1 MIRHWIISFGIVI
14 TLLIVQSTWLDFIA
28 INSVIPDLS
37 LIAIIYIAFK
47 NPGLQG
53 QTIGF
58 IAGFLQDGISAA
70 PLGLNSF
77 IKTAVAW
84 VANLLSG
91 KFYIDKILMP
101 LIFGF
106 VATMLKALYLAL
118 LSIFFSD
125 KILHYDL
132 FGSILWIEA
141 GYNAIACPILFF
153 LFRPL
158 DRFIIPRE
166 QRP

>member
-1 MIRHWIISFGIVI
+1 MVKRWILSFSIV
-14 TLLIVQSTWLDFIA
+14 TLLLIIQSTWLDFIA

-37 LIAIIYIAFK
+37 LIAVLYFAFK

-58 IAGFLQDGISAA
+58 AAGFLQDGISAA

-101 LIFGF
+101 IIFGF
-106 VATMLKALYLAL
+106 VATLLKALYLAV
-118 LSIFFSD
+118 LSIFFAD
-125 KILHYDL
+125 KILHYDFL
-132 FGSILWIEA
+132 KSSLWIES
-141 GYNAIACPILFF
+141 GYNAAVAPILF
-153 LFRPL
+153 LILKPL
-158 DRFIIPRE
+158 DRFLIPRE
-166 QRP
+166 QR